1 MFTIRMGIPEMEEYW
16 TNLEN
21 KVESGK
27 STKVQLKLYNKIGK
41 TLFLL
46 ANNPR
51 HPGLNS
57 HEISSLSER
66 YGHKVW
72 ESYIENK
79 TPAAGRLFWAYGP
92 NQGEITII
100 AIEPHPN
107 DKSNAYN
114 KITLSAMGEKIE

>member
-1 MFTIRMGIPEMEEYW
+1 MFTIRMGIPEMEEFW
-16 TNLEN
+16 TNLES

-27 STKVQLKLYNKIGK
+27 STKAELKLYNKIGK

-66 YGHKVW
+66 
-72 ESYIENK
+72 
-79 TPAAGRLFWAYGP
+79 
-92 NQGEITII
+92 
-100 AIEPHPN
+100 
-107 DKSNAYN
+107 
-114 KITLSAMGEKIE
+114 